1 MQTIARLSPLAPFRR
16 YRVSREQERALR
28 LAEVQKEIA
37 VKAIYAAGWQAC
49 ERKLTGA
56 AT

>member
-1 MQTIARLSPLAPFRR
+1 MTRLSRFTPFALLRR
-16 YRVSREQERALR
+16 HRVSREQERALR

-37 VKAIYAAGWQAC
+37 VKAIFEAGREH
-49 ERKLTGA
+49 ERRLIGA